1 MKIGEVAK
9 QVGLSEDTLRFYE
22 KENLMGEVARINGI
36 RDYSEANLQRI
47 QFVKCLRD
55 AEVSVEAIREY
66 IRLYDQGE
74 QTIPARLELL
84 KEQRRILEEKLN
96 KTKIAYDKI
105 THKIELHEKGKN

>member
-9 QVGLSEDTLRFYE
+9 QIGLSEDTLRFYE

-36 RDYSEANLQRI
+36 RDYSEANIRRI

-55 AEVSVEAIREY
+55 AEVSIEAIREY

-74 QTIPARLELL
+74 QTIPARLGLL
-84 KEQRRILEEKLN
+84 KEQRKILEERLN
-96 KTKIAYDKI
+96 KAKLAYDKI
-105 THKIELHEKGKN
+105 THKIKLHEKGVN